1 MAIFVVANANANAV
15 EFRGTNL
22 PVYYNAVLEARVNT
36 LDNNRVDV
44 INKVQSVHQQK
55 LVYEFFGVSFSEY
68 LDADGNQFANAQDA
82 ADYITAECNKIVGE
96 GAKTVGVTNT
106 LGFSID
112 VSGETILIS
121 DGNAFPINSLSAS
134 TSSNGLIQITQRG
147 GTAIYYSD
155 LYLDKAY
162 INNTLVTQSETI
174 AVNELNALFTSSALG
189 SGGFTSTPTAAIDGG
204 SGITINPGDEWTSLT
219 GNVGGA
225 DNANP
230 GTHGAHFW
238 TTETIG
244 EAGEYFTVT
253 VSGGESE
260 FAVGLYDAGSD
271 STHLAEL
278 QAANGTADDGFWY
291 GICWHPSSDG
301 PLVTVGD
308 YNANVYGTGW
318 NGTRAFRNSSEY
330 TDWNS
335 GDEVLLRVGV
345 TTSPNG
351 FAGVWY
357 WDVSE
362 EEWVLVGRSATPLS
376 NGEYGLAFKA
386 LDSLAR
392 VDVTGGNAPQVFQID
407 SSGVDLT
414 YYWIESPDG
423 NYSYPIFTSAAEANA
438 YDSANGGSGTN
449 HAHTYV
455 DDSVNGR
462 VWYMPDNG
470 STMGASSAPSS
481 TTIVWNEVQTQDDN
495 LFVPSAFTAT
505 TYTVNESSSV
515 NIEVSPSN
523 ATYTS
528 TLSNAPTGLSLNGRY
543 LQGNAP
549 EVAGTSGQNASD
561 SYDITVTR
569 TNSFGSSTGTL
580 TLVVTNTSSAITPSN
595 YTVQAGGVTTSSA
608 TGSAGI
614 ISALEFAVLDTT
626 FTFGSGDEV
635 SWAHQDDLY
644 IGVADSGADKT
655 TDLITSYAGK
665 WDLLAPIVG
674 STPTFGSIST
684 PPIGWDDNTTL
695 ATITGNPISQANTWK
710 MVHTGT
716 TIELYLNNNLYR
728 TSSATNYGDV
738 TITVAT
744 PAALTSPTELPAL
757 THVDNSP
764 TPVSGFTHVAGTTNL
779 VDSDTLDDGSAVSLD
794 DTLTAGR
801 RLTISAAWITSYV
814 LPALT
819 ASGDEVWIGASASG
833 TGTTSDFDVAIR
845 MRYNPSFLSDYTYE
859 VIGSTTQSNAL
870 FQNSTAFAI
879 EMSSSTVL
887 AAIGTV
893 GTNYINNQTSVAD
906 GGFAAS
912 SISVSGTTSTS
923 PVTISIVTVNTQMDI
938 ATSGL
943 NEIDIPPAP
952 TSGFTW
958 VNTSTALIDSTTL
971 DDGSVVSYD
980 TTLSPG
986 KRLIIPQSWVEANVL
1001 PYIDDANDTAVIVGV
1016 ATNNPD
1022 WTTVSYS
1029 DFIVSIEWRTVTSI
1043 VGGVATAEQQVTL
1056 VGESSNVLTINT
1068 FADAVYDYA
1077 IELDY
1082 YDQSSTTDMSLLSTT
1097 SGITTKVS
1105 APLGGFSG
1113 GNDRVETDTDFVG
1126 TIPATVYIG
1135 TIGTDMSL
1143 TSSGLSI
1150 IDIPLPSN
1158 YIVIAETSEGV
1169 YTFNGSST
1177 MPTLAAGSTYR
1188 FVTSSS
1194 TLESADVLSFVLD
1207 GTTTAYTTGVTTSGT
1222 PGTNG
1227 AYVEF
1232 AVPSDVPPIDWK
1244 IGTTTGNA
1252 ATSGSTYVVSITGI
1266 TLEGPS
1272 ANQTGT
1278 NVMDQYDHG
1287 WISLSE
1293 QLSAGERLVLDNTF
1307 FADFMAEVVDTT
1319 TIFAIGLKGD
1329 NWTNTKEVN
1338 NAQAANSGEFF
1349 KGDAYIV
1356 GVSNNQGTGMEF
1368 KVIVGS
1374 STGNGMGTIPSLYG
1388 TISAFLEITSDGNN
1402 IRLGFGRNGDFG
1414 ISQGD
1419 ESTVAYDDWSA
1430 YKQSTGNQGYGITA
1444 QDVVM
1449 SFWSFDS
1456 GPIDGAEIDWTNL
1469 SEVSVPT
1476 GSSTNW
1482 TKALDFSGGNEHAKQ
1497 ASASSTTSPIRM
1509 GDSGTLVSAPTTAG
1523 NTASGSSA
1531 RPWAT
1536 AVVFQYDGNA
1546 SNQHIWNQGEGTGST
1561 DDNIYLRLDSS
1572 GNLYFGWGRT
1582 GALNEC
1588 KIAYLGTGTNTSHWH
1603 GFYIAHTGERLSGA
1617 NATAANLADCFSIR
1631 WFTTNYSGGTWG
1643 SFGTEYSTEANWT
1656 AGSTG
1661 GRMDR
1666 TVAGDFTVGGRGS
1679 NRNFHGKVA
1688 GMVVTTLRTGQPMPN
1703 ATEIEQMISDPV
1715 GWVNDYKVGASFR
1728 QAHQSSDT
1736 SGFQLDVDSCAR
1748 ATQVWLMG
1756 DGASDAYSTIRNQV
1770 RTADTTSTS
1779 LSMQS
1784 MVSNDIVNVSITG
1797 L

>member
-1 MAIFVVANANANAV
+1 MSIFVVANANANAV

-36 LDNNRVDV
+36 LDNNRIDV

-55 LVYEFFGVSFSEY
+55 LVYEFFGVSFLEY
-68 LDADGNQFANAQDA
+68 VDADGNQFANAQDA

-96 GAKTVGVTNT
+96 GAKTVGFTNT
-106 LGFSID
+106 LGFSVD
-112 VSGETILIS
+112 ASGETILVS

-134 TSSNGLIQITQRG
+134 LSSNGLIQITARG
-147 GTAIYYSD
+147 GTAVYYEE
-155 LYLDKAY
+155 LYLDKTFT
-162 INNTLVTQSETI
+162 NGTLVTQIETI

-189 SGGFTSTPTAAIDGG
+189 SGGFTSTPTTAIDGG

-219 GNVGGA
+219 GNLGGA

-230 GTHGAHFW
+230 GSHGAHFW

-278 QAANGTADDGFWY
+278 QAASGTVDDGFWY

-301 PLVTVGD
+301 PLVSVGD
-308 YNANVYGTGW
+308 YNENVYGTGW

-330 TDWNS
+330 SDWNN

-362 EEWVLVGRSATPLS
+362 QEWVLVGRSATPLPS
-376 NGEYGLAFKA
+376 GEYGLAFKA

-423 NYSYPIFTSAAEANA
+423 NFSYPIFTTAAEANA

-455 DDSVNGR
+455 DDSVSGR

-470 STMGASSAPSS
+470 STMSASSSPSS
-481 TTIVWNEVQTQDDN
+481 TTIVWNEVQTQSDD

-505 TYTVNESSSV
+505 TYTVNEASPV
-515 NIEVSPSN
+515 NIEVSPST
-523 ATYTS
+523 ATYTT
-528 TLSNAPTGLSLNGRY
+528 TLSNVPTGLALSGRY

-549 EVAGTSGQNASD
+549 DVAGTNGQNASD

-580 TLVVTNTSSAITPSN
+580 TLVVTNTSPAITPSN
-595 YTVQAGGVTTSSA
+595 YTVQAGGVTASSA
-608 TGSAGI
+608 TGSAGL
-614 ISALEFAVLDTT
+614 ISALEFAVLDST

-635 SWAHQDDLY
+635 TWAHQDDLY

-655 TDLITSYAGK
+655 TDIITSYAGN

-674 STPTFGSIST
+674 ATPTFGSLSN
-684 PPIGWDDNTTL
+684 PPVGWDDNTAL
-695 ATITGNPISQANTWK
+695 ATITGNAISQANTWK
-710 MVHTGT
+710 LLHTGT

-728 TSSATNYGDV
+728 TSSASNYGDV
-738 TITVAT
+738 TLTVAT

-794 DTLTAGR
+794 DTLTDGR
-801 RLTISAAWITSYV
+801 RLTISAAWINSYV

-833 TGTTSDFDVAIR
+833 TGTTSAFDVAIR
-845 MRYNPSFLSDYTYE
+845 MRYLAGMITNYAYE
-859 VIGSTTQSNAL
+859 VIGSSTQSNLL
-870 FQNSTAFAI
+870 FQNQTAFAI
-879 EMSSSTVL
+879 ELDGTTLS
-887 AAIGTV
+887 AIGTV
-893 GTNYINNQTSVAD
+893 GSNYINNQTSVGD
-906 GGFAAS
+906 GGFSGSSLTAS
-912 SISVSGTTSTS
+912 ATTSNSPITISV
-923 PVTISIVTVNTQMDI
+923 VTVNTQMDI
-938 ATSGL
+938 ATTGL

-958 VNTSTALIDSTTL
+958 DNTSVALIDSTTL

-980 TTLSPG
+980 TTLAPG
-986 KRLIIPQSWVEANVL
+986 KRLVIPQSWIETNVL
-1001 PYIDDANDTAVIVGV
+1001 PYIDDQNDTAVFVGI

-1022 WTTVSYS
+1022 WTPSSGVSYS
-1029 DFIVSIEWRTVTSI
+1029 DFLLSIEWRSVTNI
-1043 VGGVATAEQQVTL
+1043 VGGVAVLEQQVTMR
-1056 VGESSNVLTINT
+1056 GQSSNALTINT
-1068 FADAVYDYA
+1068 LTDAVYDYG

-1082 YDQSSTTDMSLLSTT
+1082 YDQASTTDASLVATT
-1097 SGITTKVS
+1097 TGITTKVS
-1105 APLGGFSG
+1105 APLNGFSG
-1113 GNDRVETDTDFVG
+1113 GSDRAETDTNFVG
-1126 TIPATVYIG
+1126 TIPATIYIG
-1135 TIGTDMSL
+1135 TDGTDMSL
-1143 TSSGLSI
+1143 SSTGLSI

-1158 YIVIAETSEGV
+1158 YIVIEETSEGV

-1194 TLESADVLSFVLD
+1194 TLESADVLSFVLNN
-1207 GTTTAYTTGVTTSGT
+1207 TTTAYTTGVTSSGT

-1244 IGTTTGNA
+1244 IGTTTGDA
-1252 ATSGSTYVVSITGI
+1252 ATSGSTYVATVTGI

-1272 ANQTGT
+1272 ANQNGT
-1278 NVMDQYDHG
+1278 NLFDAGYHGWLSIDDQMSAGQRFVMDN
-1287 WISLSE
+1287 
-1293 QLSAGERLVLDNTF
+1293 AFLVDLVD
-1307 FADFMAEVVDTT
+1307 AMPDESVVM
-1319 TIFAIGLKGD
+1319 IGLKDGTWS
-1329 NWTNTKEVN
+1329 NSYRQNSAN
-1338 NAQAANSGEFF
+1338 NAFEGSAYFAIYRYSTSDVRVFGYISGSTTISRNTTFQNLNLQNFELALEIDSAGNEIRLMMSSSLNSSDDVTTTAYADWNSSYRTSTGTQSYGLTSVDVMFL
-1349 KGDAYIV
+1349 GDDNL
-1356 GVSNNQGTGMEF
+1356 ST
-1368 KVIVGS
+1368 S
-1374 STGNGMGTIPSLYG
+1374 ST
-1388 TISAFLEITSDGNN
+1388 
-1402 IRLGFGRNGDFG
+1402 
-1414 ISQGD
+1414 
-1419 ESTVAYDDWSA
+1419 STVAMDSADVDWTGLSEISA
-1430 YKQSTGNQGYGITA
+1430 PTGN
-1444 QDVVM
+1444 
-1449 SFWSFDS
+1449 
-1456 GPIDGAEIDWTNL
+1456 
-1469 SEVSVPT
+1469 
-1476 GSSTNW
+1476 STNW
-1482 TKALDFSGGNEHAKQ
+1482 TKALDFSGSNEHTSQSSGSYLYAPL
-1497 ASASSTTSPIRM
+1497 ALANSSA
-1509 GDSGTLVSAPTTAG
+1509 LVSAPTAG
-1523 NTASGSSA
+1523 QTTSSGH
-1531 RPWAT
+1531 PWAVACT
-1536 AVVFQYDGNA
+1536 FRVDGNS
-1546 SNQHIWNQGEGTGST
+1546 SNQHIWNYGEGAGST
-1561 DDNIYLRLDSS
+1561 DDNIYLRCDASR
-1572 GNLYFGWGRT
+1572 NLYFGWGRD
-1582 GALNEC
+1582 GARNE
-1588 KIAYLGTGTNTSHWH
+1588 ILIGLQIPANTWYSI
-1603 GFYIAHTGERLSGA
+1603 YIAHNGTRLSGS
-1617 NATAANLADCFSIR
+1617 NATAANLAAAFDIR
-1631 WFTTNYSGGTWG
+1631 VKFAGGTL
-1643 SFGTEYSTEANWT
+1643 GTDTSTSANWSSSSST
-1656 AGSTG
+1656 TG

-1666 TVAGDFTVGGRGS
+1666 QIAGSMTIGGRGS
-1679 NRNFHGKVA
+1679 NRNFHGQVA
-1688 GMVVTTLRTGQPMPN
+1688 AVVVTTLRNSVSMPSD
-1703 ATEIEQMISDPV
+1703 AEIDEMLDDPV
-1715 GWVNDYKVGASFR
+1715 GWLNDYKVGNPYRRAPSTGDASANF
-1728 QAHQSSDT
+1728 
-1736 SGFQLDVDSCAR
+1736 GLNGYDVSY

-1756 DGASDAYSTIRNQV
+1756 DGGSDAYSTIYNQV
-1770 RTADTTSTS
+1770 WNGGSNNTRQI
-1779 LSMQS
+1779 MQN
-1784 MVSNDIVNVSITG
+1784 MVASDIVNVSISG
-1797 L
+1797 LS